1 MSTDDKPNQG
11 IFFDFDNADDDLYV
25 LNSLDMLIHTT
36 LQAVNFLLKYLNV
49 YMMSSGF
56 VAECSAVP

>member
-11 IFFDFDNADDDLYV
+11 ILFDFANADDDLYV

-36 LQAVNFLLKYLNV
+36 LQAVNFLLK
-49 YMMSSGF
+49 
-56 VAECSAVP
+56 

>member
-1 MSTDDKPNQG
+1 MSTDVKPNQG
-11 IFFDFDNADDDLYV
+11 ILFDFVNADDDLYV
-25 LNSLDMLIHTT
+25 LNSLEMLIHTT

-56 VAECSAVP
+56 VAECSAVA